1 MLNEAWL
8 IFAAFFLLI
17 VEGILVPLCFNN
29 TGSSEIKYRAR
40 ALRDLSGS
48 EKMSPAPR
56 KYQEDKK
63 NGVVTGDL
71 WPKGYQSKELRNLL
85 LPVPLK
91 AFNHTMLG
99 FVL

>member
-8 IFAAFFLLI
+8 IFEVFFLLI
-17 VEGILVPLCFNN
+17 VEGILVPLCF
-29 TGSSEIKYRAR
+29 G

-48 EKMSPAPR
+48 EKMPPAPR
-56 KYQEDKK
+56 NYQEDKK
-63 NGVVTGDL
+63 KNSMVRGDL
-71 WPKGYQSKELRNLL
+71 WPKGYQSKELRNLS

>member
-8 IFAAFFLLI
+8 MFEAFFLLI
-17 VEGILVPLCFNN
+17 VESILVPLCF
-29 TGSSEIKYRAR
+29 G

-48 EKMSPAPR
+48 EKMPPAPR
-56 KYQEDKK
+56 NYQEDKK
-63 NGVVTGDL
+63 KKKKKSMVTGDL
-71 WPKGYQSKELRNLL
+71 WPKGYQSKELRNLS